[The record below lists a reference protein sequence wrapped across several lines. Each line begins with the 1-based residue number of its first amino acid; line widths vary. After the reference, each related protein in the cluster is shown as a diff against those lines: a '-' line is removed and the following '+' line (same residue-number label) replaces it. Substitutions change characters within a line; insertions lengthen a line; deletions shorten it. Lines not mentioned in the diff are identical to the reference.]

1 MVAPPVT
8 SISQSP
14 TERIEAT
21 VAILERAVREH
32 APVTYSCSL
41 GLEGV
46 VLTDLIWTRFPEI
59 DIFTL
64 DTGRLHE
71 ETRLL
76 LERLEIRYQR
86 SMRVVY
92 PEAADLESYVSTH
105 GMNGFYKGL
114 EERKSCCF
122 VRKVAPFRRAIQG
135 KLAWITGVRRAHS
148 ESRAA
153 GSEIAWDPEYN
164 LYKVSP
170 LLDWM
175 DADMWN
181 YVRVHRVPYNTLHDR
196 AFSSI
201 GCAPCT
207 RAIQP
212 GEHPRAGRWWWEQAE
227 TRECGLQGRVRAATP

>member
-1 MVAPPVT
+1 MVAVPV
-8 SISQSP
+8 SP
-14 TERIEAT
+14 VSLSPIERIEAT
-21 VAILERAVREH
+21 VRILEEAVRNYS
-32 APVTYSCSL
+32 PVSYSCSL

-59 DIFTL
+59 DVFTL

-76 LERLEIRYQR
+76 LERLELRYKR

-92 PEAADLESYVSTH
+92 PEAADLENYVAAR

-122 VRKVAPFRRAIQG
+122 VRKVAPFRRAIDG
-135 KLAWITGVRRAHS
+135 KRAWVTGVRRSHS
-148 ESRAA
+148 ETRAT
-153 GSEIAWDPEYN
+153 GDEIAWDAEYN

-170 LLDWM
+170 LLDWT
-175 DADMWN
+175 DADIWN
-181 YVRVHRVPYNTLHDR
+181 YVRAHRVPYNTLHDR
-196 AFSSI
+196 GFTSI

-207 RAIQP
+207 RAVQP
-212 GEHPRAGRWWWEQAE
+212 GEHPRAGRWWWEQVE
-227 TRECGLQGRVRAATP
+227 TRECGLQGRVRAVKP

>member
-1 MVAPPVT
+1 MAPPPVT
-8 SISQSP
+8 SIAQVP
-14 TERIEAT
+14 TERVEQA
-21 VAILERAVREH
+21 VAILERAVREYSP
-32 APVTYSCSL
+32 ATYSCSL
-41 GLEGV
+41 GVEGM
-46 VLTDLIWTRFPEI
+46 VLTDLIWTRFPDI

-76 LERLEIRYQR
+76 QERLEIRYKR

-92 PEAADLESYVSTH
+92 PQAADLEMFVATH

-122 VRKVAPFRRAIQG
+122 ARKVAPFRRAIEG
-135 KLAWITGVRRAHS
+135 KRAWITGVRRAHS

-153 GSEIAWDPEYN
+153 GTEIDWDPEYN

-170 LLDWM
+170 LLDWS
-175 DADMWN
+175 DADIWN
-181 YVRVHRVPYNTLHDR
+181 YVRAHRVPYNTLHDR
-196 AFSSI
+196 GFTSI

-212 GEHPRAGRWWWEQAE
+212 GEQPRAGRWWWEQAE
-227 TRECGLQGRVRAATP
+227 SRECGLQGRVRATAP

>member
-1 MVAPPVT
+1 MVSQAVT
-8 SISQSP
+8 PISQSP

-21 VAILERAVREH
+21 VAILAQAVREQS
-32 APVTYSCSL
+32 PVTYACSL

-46 VLTDLIWTRFPEI
+46 VLADLIWTRFPEI

-92 PEAADLESYVSTH
+92 PLAADLEDHVSTH
-105 GMNGFYKGL
+105 GINGFHKGL
-114 EERKSCCF
+114 EERRSCCF
-122 VRKVAPFRRAIQG
+122 VRKVAPFRRALAG
-135 KLAWITGVRRAHS
+135 KRAWITGVRRAHS
-148 ESRAA
+148 ETRAA
-153 GSEIAWDPEYN
+153 GSAIAWDSDYG

-170 LLDWM
+170 LLDWT
-175 DADMWN
+175 DADIWS
-181 YVRVHRVPYNTLHDR
+181 YVRSNRVPYNTLHDR
-196 AFSSI
+196 GFSSI

-212 GEHPRAGRWWWEQAE
+212 GEHPRAGRWWWEHAE
-227 TRECGLQGRVRAATP
+227 TRECGLQGQPRAATS

>member
-1 MVAPPVT
+1 MAPPPVT
-8 SISQSP
+8 SLAQIP
-14 TERIEAT
+14 TERIEQA
-21 VAILERAVREH
+21 VAILERAVHEYS
-32 APVTYSCSL
+32 PVTYSCSL
-41 GLEGV
+41 GVEGM
-46 VLTDLIWTRFPEI
+46 VLTDLIWTRFPAI

-76 LERLEIRYQR
+76 HERLEIRYQR
-86 SMRVVY
+86 SIRVVY
-92 PEAADLESYVSTH
+92 PEAADLEDYAATH

-114 EERKSCCF
+114 EERKSCCI
-122 VRKVAPFRRAIQG
+122 VRKVAPFRRAIEG
-135 KLAWITGVRRAHS
+135 KRAWITGVRRGHS

-170 LLDWM
+170 LLGWSE
-175 DADMWN
+175 ADIWN
-181 YVRVHRVPYNTLHDR
+181 YVRANRVPYNTLHDR
-196 AFSSI
+196 GFTSI

-212 GEHPRAGRWWWEQAE
+212 GEQPRAGRWWWEQGE
-227 TRECGLQGRVRAATP
+227 SRECGLQGRVRATAP